1 MFPMIPFLQRI
12 YQKCSYKV
20 NPLLISLTNIQA
32 KNLIL
37 SIMSNLCAFFM
48 KIRVIPRV
56 GMTLFMFFACFLAKN
71 EVNAQ
76 RIYANS
82 QVNDPG
88 CIVVIVSI
96 CGNISNPAYPVTTA
110 NINAGQ
116 PSIITAPLA
125 LSSAF
130 QTLNFGTAPPLLAS
144 NTPVTIKLKTT
155 SVLGLANMISIQAV
169 NGTNLV
175 TPATSGSSLISL
187 LNASDIVEY
196 SFVPSA
202 AYSGVRVTTGG
213 TLSLA
218 SGASLYYAFYIAPPV
233 TTTPTICS
241 GQTATISVTN
251 PQLNPQGTKYYY
263 KWYTAATGGTLLKN
277 SQDTFY
283 SAALSAST
291 DYYVVAVDSNAQAS
305 YSSARRKVT
314 VTVNPFPTATVTT
327 PTYVCHGLS
336 AFKINYSNTT
346 NSPNMYSIAW
356 NAAATTAGF
365 ADVSYTTLT
374 ASPLNIPMPPTA
386 PVSSYQGVF
395 LLRNT
400 NNCINTYPFSL
411 IVQNPPD
418 PHATTTFQ

>member
-1 MFPMIPFLQRI
+1 
-12 YQKCSYKV
+12 
-20 NPLLISLTNIQA
+20 
-32 KNLIL
+32 
-37 SIMSNLCAFFM
+37 MSNLSTFFM
-48 KIRVIPRV
+48 KISAFPRI
-56 GMTLFMFFACFLAKN
+56 GTALFMFFVCFLDKN

-82 QVNDPG
+82 QVNDMG
-88 CIVVIVSI
+88 CIVILVPI
-96 CGNISNPAYPVTTA
+96 CGSLTNPTYPVTTA

-116 PSIITAPLA
+116 PSVLTAPLA
-125 LSSAF
+125 VSSSF

-169 NGTNLV
+169 NGTSLV

-196 SFVPSA
+196 SFLPSA
-202 AYSGVRVTTGG
+202 AYTGVRVTTGG
-213 TLSLA
+213 TLALA
-218 SGASLYYAFYIAPPV
+218 SSASLYYAFYIAAPV
-233 TTTPTICS
+233 TTAPTICE
-241 GQTATISVTN
+241 GQTATVSITN

-283 SAALSAST
+283 SATLSAST
-291 DYYVVAVDSNAQAS
+291 DYYVVAVDSNALTS

-346 NSPNMYSIAW
+346 NNPDMYSIAW
-356 NAAATTAGF
+356 NTAATTAGF
-365 ADVSYTTLT
+365 VNVSYTTLPS
-374 ASPLNIPMPPTA
+374 SPLNVPMPPTV
-386 PVSSYQGVF
+386 PVNTYQGVF

-400 NNCINTYPFSL
+400 NNCINSYPFSL